1 MAHELDELIPH
12 NGLAFG
18 LCYHRILFTQMLGN
32 HVASEAYPLVDAGR
46 SRLIRR
52 KSKVERNEDFPQ
64 SRSLEKPRRSWIKA
78 LEVLLG
84 FESVIT
90 LAIWL

>member
-32 HVASEAYPLVDAGR
+32 HDVQKLTLLDAGR
-46 SRLIRR
+46 SRIIRR
-52 KSKVERNEDFPQ
+52 KSKIRRNEDFPQ
-64 SRSLEKPRRSWIKA
+64 SRSLEKPRRSWIRA

-84 FESVIT
+84 FGSVIT